1 MSLLTKRL
9 IDGQKYRELNSQL
22 KCIELKIASGNSDPL
37 FTKQKS
43 HKTTTT
49 TIPFANRADNSEL
62 E

>member
-49 TIPFANRADNSEL
+49 IPFANRADNSEL